1 MNTLKMI
8 FMMYFKLAFQKNKGH
23 IVIWKQKSLF
33 RRLFLYLSR
42 RMRLVDIRR
51 SPPGIRNQKLA
62 NWSMIKI
69 QCGRN
74 KVNWWFLWSIDLWS
88 FSLTGLVLRCICL
101 PPLYGGNAQIVWSV
115 WLSFNLDTS
124 NMWIIWNI
132 ILITNHFGGLTYT
145 RGTMKATTEGV
156 GVDSQK
162 LS

>member
-51 SPPGIRNQKLA
+51 SPPGIRNQKLV

-101 PPLYGGNAQIVWSV
+101 PPLSMAVMLKLCDRFGWVLTLIHRTCELYEISFWSQ
-115 WLSFNLDTS
+115 
-124 NMWIIWNI
+124 I
-132 ILITNHFGGLTYT
+132 ILEDLHIREEPWRPRL
-145 RGTMKATTEGV
+145 RE
-156 GVDSQK
+156 
-162 LS
+162 